1 MGRSPGVAFQLISAI
16 CSLLYIW
23 HLGLNWWLC
32 LCIWAF
38 SFLSKFSELQETGNA
53 GVCQSLLSL
62 SPWDGYRITPWTR
75 RKVWCLTLLIFRRD
89 SWCLS
94 TIRDPRPHK
103 ELEQPSCGGD
113 GKHCILLSLWLINT
127 ACQSQR
133 QRHAMTSFLGP
144 YAMSKAVILFFLLPY
159 LGLHTCHLPLKRAK
173 DFLYPR
179 NVFIVSVQIIC
190 IGIWFTHS
198 KMALFVKLV
207 YSSIHFEKLIPRYV
221 LPNEDVIAT
230 SLSLKNYWCILF
242 V

>member
-94 TIRDPRPHK
+94 TIRDPRPWAAFMWWWW
-103 ELEQPSCGGD
+103 EALYLTITMAD
-113 GKHCILLSLWLINT
+113 KHCLSVTET
-127 ACQSQR
+127 APCNDLFPGSLCYVQSCD
-133 QRHAMTSFLGP
+133 S
-144 YAMSKAVILFFLLPY
+144 LLPSPIF
-159 LGLHTCHLPLKRAK
+159 GLAHMPFA
-173 DFLYPR
+173 
-179 NVFIVSVQIIC
+179 SQE
-190 IGIWFTHS
+190 S
-198 KMALFVKLV
+198 
-207 YSSIHFEKLIPRYV
+207 
-221 LPNEDVIAT
+221 
-230 SLSLKNYWCILF
+230 
-242 V
+242 